1 MDFDPT
7 EAVELLVSSAPARS
21 QQTFPYERQ
30 IRLCQFQTWIYF
42 PEEPLDMV
50 RMAGSLAAVKY
61 LNIRERELLPTSSER
76 AASTTELQRFLRD
89 PIYKKLFDE
98 TFADYGTWT
107 DFVLML
113 EERFDFERELSERIE
128 RAETVCKM
136 IDYRFRYLDHGGTD
150 RHQANISHSEFF
162 RWKSGPDLSWKKIR
176 ERWSRNRRNAVF
188 LYVSEGL
195 GLRLSPSFEGVG
207 FFASDISKDAESRN
221 HICRFFGTC
230 AYISEILRGEEG
242 GVDDVGIPTTV
253 KRVRPQTDPLSES
266 ERQKM
271 ESYTK
276 AERDRMR
283 RS

>member
-61 LNIRERELLPTSSER
+61 LNIRERELLPTFAER

-113 EERFDFERELSERIE
+113 EERFDFERELSERIK

-276 AERDRMR
+276 AESDRMR